1 MTGILG
7 GTFDPLHLGHLAAA
21 TQLQVAAGLT
31 EVWLMPNCR
40 PPHKVS
46 PPVASPGQRL
56 RMVEL
61 GIRGLP
67 GLRACD
73 LEVERGGVSYTVD
86 TLRALRAKWP
96 ETGFTLL
103 LGFDA
108 ALQIGAW
115 HEVAT
120 ILREASFV
128 IFSRPSV
135 EMPASRLDDLGFPAA
150 RTRLVQITT
159 PAISARV
166 IRDRLALGERVDDLI
181 PPAVATF
188 IREHGLYPAHDGV
201 G

>member
-1 MTGILG
+1 VIGILG
-7 GTFDPLHLGHLAAA
+7 GTFDPVHLGHLDAAS
-21 TQLQVAAGLT
+21 QLRVAVGLT

-56 RMVEL
+56 QMVEL

-86 TLRALRAKWP
+86 TLRALRAEWP
-96 ETGFTLL
+96 ETVFTLL

-128 IFSRPSV
+128 IFSRPPTPPCS
-135 EMPASRLDDLGFPAA
+135 ASAAPPLNNRHCSSGLSRPRRGPTFRPTAA
-150 RTRLVQITT
+150 RW
-159 PAISARV
+159 PA
-166 IRDRLALGERVDDLI
+166 
-181 PPAVATF
+181 
-188 IREHGLYPAHDGV
+188 
-201 G
+201 